1 MKNPLT
7 LYQVID
13 GFMLSLNARR
23 LSENTI
29 RDYRTTINYLCEFIQ
44 SNPPFEDLTKTQ
56 IQNFLASRSVS
67 NKTIF
72 NYHIGL
78 SALWTWAVNEEIVDT
93 HIIRQ
98 IPRPKPEKSEIVP
111 YSKDDIKRMLSNLDR
126 SRTYMRRG
134 KRIRGRVLN
143 HINRHRAIILL
154 LVDTGIRADELYN
167 LMIHQTDFKNLQI
180 KVWGKGSKQ
189 RSIPISPH
197 TSQSIWRYINTRDDD
212 HMGAY
217 TFTTKFNRR
226 FTTDRLRRII
236 QNIGARSG
244 VSDVTVHR
252 FRHTFAINYLRNG
265 GDIYTLQRIL
275 GHSTMLMVQRYL
287 AIAEADIT
295 AAHRKASPVA
305 NWGL

>member
-1 MKNPLT
+1 M
-7 LYQVID
+7 
-13 GFMLSLNARR
+13 
-23 LSENTI
+23 
-29 RDYRTTINYLCEFIQ
+29 
-44 SNPPFEDLTKTQ
+44 
-56 IQNFLASRSVS
+56 
-67 NKTIF
+67 
-72 NYHIGL
+72 
-78 SALWTWAVNEEIVDT
+78 DT

-143 HINRHRAIILL
+143 HINRHQAIILL

-189 RSIPISPH
+189 RSIPISLILAN
-197 TSQSIWRYINTRDDD
+197 QYGDIINTRDDD

-226 FTTDRLRRII
+226 FTTIVSRRII

-295 AAHRKASPVA
+295 AAHREASP
-305 NWGL
+305 GG